1 MIQKIFQWF
10 QTSLRILIPRGYKLL
25 VLGGSIALGWWLIYA
40 LWFSPHITLGLI
52 APLSGDFAVLAGRE
66 MVTGAELAVAQANQ
80 AGGVVVGDRRYPV
93 RLIIADDGNK
103 PESMLQAADQLRN
116 KGVQALI
123 TSPQSSLNSLL
134 VAALTIESFPIPLVT
149 SATDPVITF
158 QTSNPTSKPTSN
170 QEREPHNKLGKVI
183 SIGLDQELQGSSLA
197 HFARKTLQ
205 AKNVVILHNPDN
217 SYSRNLVTAFQQNF
231 QDLGGRVVIETYET
245 TYKTKAVS
253 PNPSREDIHELQN
266 NSQNNLNGTKED
278 FLDRLQRINQQQP
291 DVLLLPNPLPD
302 LISQGLA
309 LQELAIDFPIIGGDS
324 WAGIISANLPLLEGG
339 FFLSPWHPRL
349 PTPENQKFI
358 ADYTRTY
365 RQAPRNNA
373 VLTYDAV
380 QMILGAIATQGEVSP
395 EAIGQGILAS
405 SPFLGTTGQ
414 IRYPADQGR
423 SMVINQVK
431 NGEAEFYQQLAPV
444 PKTPQ

>member
-1 MIQKIFQWF
+1 MIQKILQWL
-10 QTSLRILIPRGYKLL
+10 QTFFRVSIPKGYKLL
-25 VLGGSIALGWWLIYA
+25 AFGGSIALILWLIYA

-93 RLIIADDGNK
+93 RLLIADDENK
-103 PESMLQAADQLRN
+103 PEAMLQAAEQLQN

-134 VAALTIESFPIPLVT
+134 VAALAIEDFPLPLIT

-158 QTSNPTSKPTSN
+158 QS
-170 QEREPHNKLGKVI
+170 PHQASDRDKNII
-183 SIGLDQELQGSSLA
+183 SIGLDQELQGAALA
-197 HFARKTLQ
+197 DFAVKTLQ
-205 AKNVVILHNPDN
+205 AKNAAILYN
-217 SYSRNLVTAFQQNF
+217 SDHAYSRNLVTAFQRNF
-231 QDLGGRVVIETYET
+231 QDLGGRVMTETY
-245 TYKTKAVS
+245 
-253 PNPSREDIHELQN
+253 QN
-266 NSQNNLNGTKED
+266 TRPD
-278 FLDRLQRINQQQP
+278 FLDRLQSLNQQQP

-309 LQELAIDFPIIGGDS
+309 LQKLAIDFPVIGGDS

-339 FFLSPWHPRL
+339 FFLSPWHPQL
-349 PTPENQKFI
+349 STPENQKFI
-358 ADYTRTY
+358 ADYTNIY
-365 RQAPRNNA
+365 RQAPRSNA
-373 VLTYDAV
+373 ALAYDAV

-395 EAIGQGILAS
+395 EAIERGILAS
-405 SPFLGTTGQ
+405 SPFLGITGQ
-414 IRYPADQGR
+414 ILDPVDRGR

-431 NGEAEFYQQLAPV
+431 NGEATFYQQVAPV
-444 PKTPQ
+444 PKIPQ